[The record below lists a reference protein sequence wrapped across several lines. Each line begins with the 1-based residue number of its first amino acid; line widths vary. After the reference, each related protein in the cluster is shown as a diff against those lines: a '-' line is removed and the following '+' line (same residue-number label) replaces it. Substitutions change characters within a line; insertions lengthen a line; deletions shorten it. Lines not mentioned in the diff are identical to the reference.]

1 MNAATKSPSK
11 TIILT
16 VILIAPAIGGCGT
29 VGKWFG
35 KSKPRQPTSAPAP
48 RRHARTPV
56 PDPINRLLPK
66 TINIHPFTGTRTF
79 DKADRIKGVDVR
91 IEVLNH
97 FGEPTKAFGD
107 FRFEIYRFRDNSLE
121 PKDKLMDVWEIEPS
135 MLKPRNNLRHW
146 NRSQQMY
153 EFKLQWDTHMPEGR
167 KFVLAVVFTSPFTK
181 RMTVQRVFTSG
192 E

>member
-91 IEVLNH
+91 IEVLNALGQH
-97 FGEPTKAFGD
+97 VETLLLAHQQAGRHRITWDAEGAASGLYLLVVDAGGMRETMK
-107 FRFEIYRFRDNSLE
+107 
-121 PKDKLMDVWEIEPS
+121 
-135 MLKPRNNLRHW
+135 MLLLR
-146 NRSQQMY
+146 
-153 EFKLQWDTHMPEGR
+153 
-167 KFVLAVVFTSPFTK
+167 
-181 RMTVQRVFTSG
+181 
-192 E
+192 